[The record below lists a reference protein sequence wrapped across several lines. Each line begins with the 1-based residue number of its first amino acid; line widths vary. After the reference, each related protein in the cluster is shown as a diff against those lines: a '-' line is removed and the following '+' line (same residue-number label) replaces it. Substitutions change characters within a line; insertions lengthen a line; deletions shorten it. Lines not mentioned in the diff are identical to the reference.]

1 MTPFGK
7 RVRELRAR
15 RGISLKAMAADLGV
29 SSAYLSALEHGR
41 RGRPGPGLVMEICAS
56 LDLIWDDA
64 EELKRLAA
72 QSHPRAVIDTA
83 GLSPRAT
90 ELANLLAETVHELDD
105 ETLDWIIAE
114 IRARVAP
121 PKGPAY

>member
-7 RVRELRAR
+7 RVRELRAE
-15 RGISLKAMAADLGV
+15 RGISLKAMAADLHV

-56 LDLIWDDA
+56 LDLIWDAA

-72 QSHPRAVIDTA
+72 QSHPRVTVDTA
-83 GLSPRAT
+83 GLGPKAT
-90 ELANLLAETVHELDD
+90 ELANLLAETIHELDD
-105 ETLDWIIAE
+105 QTLDWIIAE
-114 IRARVAP
+114 IRARATLP
-121 PKGPAY
+121 QGPAY